1 MKIKLTIEYDGKNFF
16 GWQKQNEFNSVQETI
31 EKAIEKVFNQSESIE
46 LYGAGRTD
54 TGVHASGQVA
64 HFSISNE
71 NLIKKWE
78 NNIQKLPIAI
88 NFYLLDFGTVVTN
101 AEIVP
106 EDFHA
111 RFSAKMRH
119 YKYIIYN
126 RKVKSVIHENRV
138 WHIVNPLD
146 ENAMNM
152 ASKFFIGTHNLNAFR
167 SAHCNSNNP
176 IRTISDIKVYR
187 DNYFVIMEI
196 AARSFL
202 HNQVRITIG
211 TLKQI
216 GTGKFPIE
224 YIKDLLEKQDRTK
237 SGITAPPCGLYLT
250 KIDY

>member
-31 EKAIEKVFNQSESIE
+31 EKAIERVFNNLEIVE
-46 LYGAGRTD
+46 LFGAGRTD
-54 TGVHASGQVA
+54 TGVHATGQVA

-71 NLIKKWE
+71 SLIEKWK

-88 NFYLLDFGTVVTN
+88 NFYLLDLGTVVTN
-101 AEIVP
+101 AKIVP

-119 YKYIIYN
+119 YKYVIYN
-126 RKVKSVIHENRV
+126 RRVKSVIYDNRV
-138 WHIVNPLD
+138 WHVVKTLD
-146 ENAMNM
+146 EQAMNS
-152 ASKFFIGTHNLNAFR
+152 ASKFFLGTHNLNSFR
-167 SAHCNSNNP
+167 SAHCNANNP
-176 IRTISDIKVYR
+176 VRTISDIKVYR
-187 DNYFVIMEI
+187 DNDFVIMEI

-216 GTGKFPIE
+216 GEGKFPIK

-237 SGITAPPCGLYLT
+237 SGVTAPPNGLYLT